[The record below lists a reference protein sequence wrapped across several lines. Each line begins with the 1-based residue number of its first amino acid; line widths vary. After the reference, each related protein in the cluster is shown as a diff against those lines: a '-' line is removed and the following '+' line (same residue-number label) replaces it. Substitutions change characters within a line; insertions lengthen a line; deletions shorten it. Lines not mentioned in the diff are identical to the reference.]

1 MLHFDP
7 VFLFRPAFRC
17 VYNLICI
24 LPLMLHFNWHKNLS
38 FAAPTLTEES
48 YESACHNQEG
58 ADQWYFGSI
67 AQVTLAAVD
76 IALVD
81 RRP

>member
-1 MLHFDP
+1 M
-7 VFLFRPAFRC
+7 V
-17 VYNLICI
+17 
-24 LPLMLHFNWHKNLS
+24 HFNWHKSLI
-38 FAAPTLTEES
+38 FAAPNLTEES
-48 YESACHNQEG
+48 YESACQNQEG

-67 AQVTLAAVD
+67 AKVTFAAVD

>member
-1 MLHFDP
+1 
-7 VFLFRPAFRC
+7 
-17 VYNLICI
+17 
-24 LPLMLHFNWHKNLS
+24 MLHFNWHKKFN
-38 FAAPTLTEES
+38 FYAAPNLTEES
-48 YESACHNQEG
+48 FESACQNQEG

-76 IALVD
+76 IALVY

>member
-1 MLHFDP
+1 
-7 VFLFRPAFRC
+7 
-17 VYNLICI
+17 
-24 LPLMLHFNWHKNLS
+24 MLHFNSHKSLI
-38 FAAPTLTEES
+38 FAAPNLTEES
-48 YESACHNQEG
+48 YESACQNQEG

-67 AQVTLAAVD
+67 AQVTLATVD

>member
-1 MLHFDP
+1 
-7 VFLFRPAFRC
+7 
-17 VYNLICI
+17 
-24 LPLMLHFNWHKNLS
+24 MLHFNSHKSLI
-38 FAAPTLTEES
+38 FAAPNLTEES
-48 YESACHNQEG
+48 YESACQNQEGADHNLVPRAFPMVG